1 MRKDTPCAYLLGTAQ
16 PSATIRGMD
25 IDFTYLLTMATL
37 VAFAIWL
44 GDILYRRVA
53 SRLGRAVS
61 ETRNVVVEYS
71 RSLLPVL
78 ALIVLVRGFLYEP
91 YQIPSGSMIP
101 TLEVGDFVLVN
112 KHAYGVRLPVL
123 GTKVFEVDA
132 PARGDVMVFVPPH
145 DDRYFIKRVI
155 GLPGD
160 RVVYVNKSLYLN
172 GERISQRLVD
182 SQDGIQAFEESL
194 GEDAHRIHAAGNR
207 APRARREWTVP
218 TGHYFVMGDN
228 RDFSQDSR
236 AWGFVKEDKVV
247 GKAIAIWA
255 HKAAGW
261 NLPTFARNRFI

>member
-1 MRKDTPCAYLLGTAQ
+1 
-16 PSATIRGMD
+16 MD

-37 VAFAIWL
+37 IAFAIWL
-44 GDILYRRVA
+44 GDILYRRIA
-53 SRLGRAVS
+53 PRFGRTVS

-71 RSLLPVL
+71 RSLLPAL

-101 TLEVGDFVLVN
+101 TLEIGDFVLVN

-132 PARGDVMVFVPPH
+132 PARGEVMVFVPPH

-182 SQDGIQAFEESL
+182 DQGGIQAFEESL
-194 GEDAHRIHAAGNR
+194 GDDAHRIHAAGNR

-255 HKAAGW
+255 HKEAGW

>member
-1 MRKDTPCAYLLGTAQ
+1 
-16 PSATIRGMD
+16 MD
-25 IDFTYLLTMATL
+25 IDFTYLLTIATL
-37 VAFAIWL
+37 VALLIWL
-44 GDILYRRVA
+44 GDLAYRRIAV
-53 SRLGRAVS
+53 RLGKENIRQ
-61 ETRNVVVEYS
+61 ERMVVVEYA
-71 RSLLPVL
+71 RSLLPALV
-78 ALIVLVRGFLYEP
+78 LIVLVRGFLYEP

-101 TLEVGDFVLVN
+101 TLEIGDFVLVN

-123 GTKVFEVDA
+123 GTKVFDVDA
-132 PARGDVMVFVPPH
+132 PRRGDVMVFVPPH

-182 SQDGIQAFEESL
+182 SLDGHGSIQAFEEAL
-194 GEDAHRIHAAGNR
+194 GEDAHTIHAAGNR
-207 APRARREWTVP
+207 APRMRREWTVP
-218 TGHYFVMGDN
+218 SGHFFVMGDN

-255 HKAAGW
+255 HKEAGW
-261 NLPTFARNRFI
+261 NLPTFSRNRFI

>member
-1 MRKDTPCAYLLGTAQ
+1 
-16 PSATIRGMD
+16 MD

-37 VAFAIWL
+37 IALAIWL
-44 GDILYRRVA
+44 GDLVYRRVA
-53 SRLGRAVS
+53 SRFGHAVS
-61 ETRNVVVEYS
+61 EARNVVVEYA

-101 TLEVGDFVLVN
+101 TLEIGDFVLVN

-172 GERISQRLVD
+172 GARISQRLVD
-182 SQDGIQAFEESL
+182 SQGGIQAFEESL
-194 GEDAHRIHAAGNR
+194 GEHAHRIHAAGNR
-207 APRARREWTVP
+207 PPRMRREWTVP
-218 TGHYFVMGDN
+218 VGHYFVMGDN

-255 HKAAGW
+255 HKEAGW
-261 NLPTFARNRFI
+261 NLPTFARNRFIE